1 MKDALLYSIA
11 ASTDIGQIR
20 SNNQDVLLC
29 RELAADQQ
37 LWLVADGVAGR
48 DAGELASATCVTV
61 FESLAAADK
70 FEAARHADLAEP
82 LLAMVVQKAHAE
94 VSRLELQSRQK
105 LSMSCTL
112 TAALAS
118 GSRVDI
124 VHVGDS
130 RAYLLHEGL
139 LTQITV
145 DQTVAR
151 ELISSGRLR
160 VEQLARHPD
169 RNTLSQSIGLE
180 STAHPLTPA
189 H

>member
-1 MKDALLYSIA
+1 
-11 ASTDIGQIR
+11 
-20 SNNQDVLLC
+20 
-29 RELAADQQ
+29 
-37 LWLVADGVAGR
+37 
-48 DAGELASATCVTV
+48 
-61 FESLAAADK
+61 
-70 FEAARHADLAEP
+70 
-82 LLAMVVQKAHAE
+82 
-94 VSRLELQSRQK
+94 
-105 LSMSCTL
+105 
-112 TAALAS
+112 
-118 GSRVDI
+118 VDI